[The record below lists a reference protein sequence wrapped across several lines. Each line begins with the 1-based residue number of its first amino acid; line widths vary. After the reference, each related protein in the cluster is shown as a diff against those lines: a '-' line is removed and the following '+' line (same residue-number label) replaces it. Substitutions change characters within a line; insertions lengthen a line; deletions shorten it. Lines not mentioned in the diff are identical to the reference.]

1 MINNILKSLNSFDII
16 ILLLFIYLFFITFKK
31 KSRENFVVS
40 LREDDK
46 RAIYE
51 LNEKFKDIATKINAN
66 QPVFN
71 KLSVQTN
78 FISKTDFINFI
89 KNYANK
95 DFSKIESD
103 IDRRL
108 VEKKIV
114 LKTDLGNYKDDTVM
128 KSVQRKPV
136 HRADVGTHNTYV
148 RKKKK
153 ARTYPTVS
161 GSVSGG

>member
-16 ILLLFIYLFFITFKK
+16 ILLLIIYLFFITFKK

-40 LREDDK
+40 LGEDDT

-51 LNEKFKDIATKINAN
+51 LNEKFKEIATKINAN

-71 KLSVQTN
+71 KLSVQTWD
-78 FISKTDFINFI
+78 SKADFIKFI
-89 KNYANK
+89 NDYTSK

-114 LKTDLGNYKDDTVM
+114 LKTDLDNYKDDKRPTWV
-128 KSVQRKPV
+128 
-136 HRADVGTHNTYV
+136 DT
-148 RKKKK
+148 KKNEAAFSKLK
-153 ARTYPTVS
+153 NAFAFK
-161 GSVSGG
+161 